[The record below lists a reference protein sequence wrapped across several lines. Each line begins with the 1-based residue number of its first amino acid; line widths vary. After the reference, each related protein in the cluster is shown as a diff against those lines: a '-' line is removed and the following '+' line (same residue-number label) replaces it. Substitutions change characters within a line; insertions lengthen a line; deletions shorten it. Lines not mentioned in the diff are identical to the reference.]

1 MCQVSNNFQSNMS
14 IFRINIIT
22 HNKQSGKES
31 RIKVSKDEES
41 RRGKAKNSPLAV
53 IFFIV
58 YAISTT
64 FSVFSL
70 E

>member
-1 MCQVSNNFQSNMS
+1 MCVKCQT
-14 IFRINIIT
+14 IFKVICLYFALILLHIISKAEK
-22 HNKQSGKES
+22 N
-31 RIKVSKDEES
+31 KVSKDEES